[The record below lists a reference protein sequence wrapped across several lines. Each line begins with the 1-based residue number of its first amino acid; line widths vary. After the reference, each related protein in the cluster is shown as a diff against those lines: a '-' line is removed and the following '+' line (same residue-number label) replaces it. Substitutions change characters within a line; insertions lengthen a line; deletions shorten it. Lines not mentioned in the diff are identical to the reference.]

1 MRLRRRQPDREAA
14 FARVLAAIEVLR
26 DEAERRREN
35 KASDGPGYESV
46 VDFGHEGD
54 RPNVAESPE
63 QYAAAANALTLVGYM
78 WDALTNDDDQMIV
91 EVLLPEALARL
102 GHNELRPAARLREA
116 VGVTRETCALMGCA
130 LTVRVLA
137 DGSFLVLCFEMS
149 PGFGGIQDVTNGLTT
164 PTGRAVPVAW
174 VGGRRWI
181 VGSRDR
187 EPGHQVVGLIDVIPL
202 TSDLPTN

>member
-1 MRLRRRQPDREAA
+1 M
-14 FARVLAAIEVLR
+14 
-26 DEAERRREN
+26 REN
-35 KASDGPGYESV
+35 VPGDGAADKAV
-46 VDFGHEGD
+46 VALGHEGE

-63 QYAAAANALTLVGYM
+63 QYAAAANALMLVGYM

-116 VGVTRETCALMGCA
+116 VGLSRETCALMGCA

-149 PGFGGIQDVTNGLTT
+149 PGFGGIQEVTNGLTT

-174 VGGRRWI
+174 VGGRWCI
-181 VGSRDR
+181 VGSRDHG
-187 EPGHQVVGLIDVIPL
+187 PGHRVVGLIDVIPP
-202 TSDLPTN
+202 SELPAN

>member
-1 MRLRRRQPDREAA
+1 MRVRRRLSDREAA
-14 FARVLAAIEVLR
+14 FARVRAAIELLR
-26 DEAERRREN
+26 EEAERRRGN
-35 KASDGPGYESV
+35 IPSDGPGDESL

-78 WDALTNDDDQMIV
+78 WDALTNDDDQVIV

-102 GHNELRPAARLREA
+102 GRNELRPAARLREA

-149 PGFGGIQDVTNGLTT
+149 PGFGGIQEVSNGLTT
-164 PTGRAVPVAW
+164 PTSRAVPVAW
-174 VGGRRWI
+174 VGGRWWI
-181 VGSRDR
+181 VGRQDGR
-187 EPGHQVVGLIDVIPL
+187 PEHRVVGLIDVIPP
-202 TSDLPTN
+202 SELPIN

>member
-1 MRLRRRQPDREAA
+1 M
-14 FARVLAAIEVLR
+14 
-26 DEAERRREN
+26 
-35 KASDGPGYESV
+35 

-174 VGGRRWI
+174 VGGRWWI

-187 EPGHQVVGLIDVIPL
+187 EPGHRVVGLIDVIPP
-202 TSDLPTN
+202 SDYPVS

>member
-1 MRLRRRQPDREAA
+1 MRVRSRRLARKAA
-14 FARVLAAIEVLR
+14 FERVLTAIEVLR

-35 KASDGPGYESV
+35 VPSDGPGDEAV
-46 VDFGHEGD
+46 VASGHEGE
-54 RPNVAESPE
+54 RPNVAQSPE

-91 EVLLPEALARL
+91 EVLLPEALALL

-116 VGVTRETCALMGCA
+116 VGATRETCALMGCA

-149 PGFGGIQDVTNGLTT
+149 PGFGGIQEVTNGLTT

-174 VGGRRWI
+174 VGGRWWI
-181 VGSRDR
+181 VGRQDGR
-187 EPGHQVVGLIDVIPL
+187 PGHRVVGQIDVIPL
-202 TSDLPTN
+202 SDSPVS

>member
-1 MRLRRRQPDREAA
+1 MTPRRRQLARKAA
-14 FARVLAAIEVLR
+14 FERVLTAIEVFR

-35 KASDGPGYESV
+35 VPSDGPGDEAV

-54 RPNVAESPE
+54 RPKVAEAPE

-91 EVLLPEALARL
+91 EVLLPEALARI

-149 PGFGGIQDVTNGLTT
+149 PGFGGIQEVSNGLTT
-164 PTGRAVPVAW
+164 PTSRAVPVAW
-174 VGGRRWI
+174 VGGRWWI
-181 VGSRDR
+181 VERHDGL
-187 EPGHQVVGLIDVIPL
+187 PGHRVVGLIEVIPP
-202 TSDLPTN
+202 SDHPAS